1 MDRAL
6 IIKPQWLPLIFA
18 GVKIWEMRSTSTLVR
33 GEIGLIEAG
42 TGLIVGEVNLVDVR
56 PPLSQAEAAATKEYH
71 QVDDLLLLI
80 KCKYPWVLQGARR
93 YETPI
98 PYDHPKGAMIWVK
111 L

>member
-6 IIKPQWLPLIFA
+6 IIKQQWLPLIFD
-18 GVKIWEMRSTSTLVR
+18 GEKIWEMRSTSTLVR
-33 GEIGLIEAG
+33 GRIGLIEAG
-42 TGLIVGEVNLVDVR
+42 TGLIVGEANLVDVR
-56 PPLSQAEAAATKEYH
+56 PPLSRAEAAATKKYH

-80 KCKYPWVLQGARR
+80 KWKYPWVLQGARR

-98 PYDHPKGAMIWVK
+98 AYNHPKGAMIWVK